1 MVQDISVHMCSQSC
15 RFDSILQKSDAF
27 PSNRLSRNIK
37 AVIAIS
43 HSFALQKNSRIY
55 EFLYSQRLLRHDF
68 NNFCSM
74 WNKNRLSQQNICFA
88 IIWSAGQVVYIKPNF
103 WICTDFVFVFCF
115 IDHFSEFLAA
125 MKTPLYIG
133 QRARCQKL
141 HILYAQR
148 KGSYLS
154 KYCRYFSF
162 RSLVKI
168 FCLVQNWRRKACAL
182 VFLSAFTVP
191 IAIPFY
197 QTKTTLSPLY
207 SRICRLLSL
216 LRIYVD
222 FHSLYA

>member
-1 MVQDISVHMCSQSC
+1 MLFWQHFTEIRRFHLKPPFSEDQSGY
-15 RFDSILQKSDAF
+15 
-27 PSNRLSRNIK
+27 RNC
-37 AVIAIS
+37 
-43 HSFALQKNSRIY
+43 ALFCAAKNCRIY

-88 IIWSAGQVVYIKPNF
+88 NILTCRTGFYIKPNF

-133 QRARCQKL
+133 QRARRQKL

-148 KGSYLS
+148 KGSCLS

-168 FCLVQNWRRKACAL
+168 FCLVQNRCRNACAL
-182 VFLSAFTVP
+182 VFLSAFTAYRNIFLSNKNDF
-191 IAIPFY
+191 IAA
-197 QTKTTLSPLY
+197 
-207 SRICRLLSL
+207 LLAFLPSF
-216 LRIYVD
+216 I
-222 FHSLYA
+222 S

>member
-1 MVQDISVHMCSQSC
+1 MLAKLSFWQHFTEIRRFHLKPPFSEDQSGY
-15 RFDSILQKSDAF
+15 
-27 PSNRLSRNIK
+27 RN
-37 AVIAIS
+37 
-43 HSFALQKNSRIY
+43 FALFCAAKNSRIY

-74 WNKNRLSQQNICFA
+74 WNKNRLSQQNIWLLP
-88 IIWSAGQVVYIKPNF
+88 IIWPAGQVVYIKPNF

-133 QRARCQKL
+133 QRARHQKL
-141 HILYAQR
+141 HLLYALQ
-148 KGSYLS
+148 KDSSLS

-182 VFLSAFTVP
+182 VFLSAYTSYHNIF
-191 IAIPFY
+191 
-197 QTKTTLSPLY
+197 LSN
-207 SRICRLLSL
+207 
-216 LRIYVD
+216 
-222 FHSLYA
+222 